1 MSSTTPNKAPDLAP
15 DTNMARL
22 SVAANATPKAE
33 HKSSRLRGIFK
44 PRSGSSASS
53 SPATLQ
59 KLPPSAGSSPLSSPD
74 VRQGFQQVGLLPS
87 ERSMHSLQQLD
98 ENDLGPGE
106 TAGFAA
112 VEESGLVSKSEVTTP
127 KTHRGSTDLGA
138 TRSYGVPALAKLQT
152 EHQLRKRGSFAQSFR
167 DAFSKQPVEA
177 SGPEAVESEVAVSQ
191 DVSPRALDNANTRSS
206 LPPSPSHKIV
216 KAMYSGSSPQKS
228 HLKY

>member
-1 MSSTTPNKAPDLAP
+1 MSSTTPNKAPYLAP

-33 HKSSRLRGIFK
+33 RKSSRLRGIFK
-44 PRSGSSASS
+44 PRPGSSASS

-74 VRQGFQQVGLLPS
+74 VRPGFQQVGLLPS

-98 ENDLGPGE
+98 ENDLGPSE
-106 TAGFAA
+106 TAGLAA
-112 VEESGLVSKSEVTTP
+112 VEKSELVSKSELTTP
-127 KTHRGSTDLGA
+127 DTHRGSTDLGA
-138 TRSYGVPALAKLQT
+138 TRSYGVPALAKL
-152 EHQLRKRGSFAQSFR
+152 QSFR

-216 KAMYSGSSPQKS
+216 KAMYSGSSPQRS